1 MLKTAHVLGFKKEYY
16 DLYDFFN
23 TRPDGKTIRN
33 FVLSV
38 EDLSNKVKFQDDDQ
52 RLKFKGDMLEVL
64 SEIFFRN
71 FENDEAVGI
80 RNYEPVKLDEDFGVD
95 AVGINPNNDKVAVQ
109 VKYRSNPLD
118 PILYEDVAK
127 TFCSGLLNF
136 GCDVT
141 KPNSIY
147 VFTTSNTISKAL
159 DRVLGNRARI
169 INYDVISRK
178 IDNNHSFWLNA
189 YNMIFEFLDQ

>member
-1 MLKTAHVLGFKKEYY
+1 MLKTSHVLGYKKEYF

-23 TRPDGKTIRN
+23 SRPDGKSIRN
-33 FVLSV
+33 FVLCV
-38 EDLSNKVKFQDDDQ
+38 DELSNKIKFPDDDLK
-52 RLKFKGDMLEVL
+52 LKFKGDMLEVL
-64 SEIFFRN
+64 SEIFFKN

-80 RNYEPVKLDEDFGVD
+80 REYQPVKLDEDFGVD
-95 AVGINPNNDKVAVQ
+95 ATGINPNNDKVAIQ
-109 VKYRSNPLD
+109 VKYRANPLE

-136 GCDVT
+136 QCDVT

-147 VFTTSNTISKAL
+147 VFTSSNICSKAM
-159 DRVLGNRARI
+159 DRVLGNRVRV
-169 INYDVISRK
+169 INNDIISRK